1 MNKRMRISL
10 GLLASAL
17 LPIASLSPIGIT
29 TAAEPARVTVL
40 NPAVTAQYADLVPLA
55 PRLDTLD
62 GKTIYLVD
70 TNWGGFGNNDLLLKE
85 MQAWFAAH
93 LPQVKT
99 VLTVKKGNFVT
110 DDPALWQEIAK
121 AGADGVIIGV
131 AG

>member
-1 MNKRMRISL
+1 MNKHLRISL

-17 LPIASLSPIGIT
+17 LPQAGLSPIGIT
-29 TAAEPARVTVL
+29 TAAEPARLTVL
-40 NPAVTAQYADLVPLA
+40 NPAVTAQYAGLVPLA

>member
-1 MNKRMRISL
+1 MTKRKRISL
-10 GLLASAL
+10 SLLASAL
-17 LPIASLSPIGIT
+17 LPIAGLSPVGIA
-29 TAAEPARVTVL
+29 TAAEPARLTVL

-55 PRLDTLD
+55 PRLETLE

-93 LPQVKT
+93 LPRVKT
-99 VLTVKKGNFVT
+99 VLTVKQGNFVT